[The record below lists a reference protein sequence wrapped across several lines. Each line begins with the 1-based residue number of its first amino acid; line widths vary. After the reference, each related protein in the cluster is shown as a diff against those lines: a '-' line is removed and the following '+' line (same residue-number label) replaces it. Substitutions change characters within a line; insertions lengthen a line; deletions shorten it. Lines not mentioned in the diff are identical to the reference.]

1 MDNPKEFSPR
11 DAELLLEEVRKA
23 ISEMIDSLQEARKIL
38 ADVETKLRKIDEE
51 TAQKL
56 EALEAEIEGESG

>member
-1 MDNPKEFSPR
+1 MDNSQKFSPR
-11 DAELLLEEVRKA
+11 DAELLLEENGEA
-23 ISEMIDSLQEARKIL
+23 ISEMIDSLQEARKTL

-56 EALEAEIEGESG
+56 EALEAEIEGELG

>member
-11 DAELLLEEVRKA
+11 DAELLLEEGRKA

-56 EALEAEIEGESG
+56 EALEAEIESGLG